1 MKGNVWRYGL
11 LPIFAHEERQIN
23 VQVNSENNRRSS
35 EPNTSLPQSDDTIN
49 PVSSLNF
56 VAM

>member
-49 PVSSLNF
+49 PVNRQ
-56 VAM
+56 